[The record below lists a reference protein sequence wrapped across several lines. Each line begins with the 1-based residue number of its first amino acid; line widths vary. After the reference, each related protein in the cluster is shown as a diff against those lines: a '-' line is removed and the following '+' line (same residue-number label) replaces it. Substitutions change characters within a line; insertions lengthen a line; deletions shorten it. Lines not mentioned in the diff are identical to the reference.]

1 MTKKSA
7 SQKNY
12 REEIFVPSELDSK
25 QVNFKINSLK
35 FKSQKQK
42 DFFDLCRNED
52 IKLLIC
58 DGPAGTGKS
67 FLAIYAALKMLKA
80 GKYEKIM
87 YLRSPVGSSE
97 RDIGFLPG
105 SMEEKIINYM
115 HPLDEKLSKFLDFND
130 IKKLYEHDKIE
141 YAINT
146 FIRGR
151 SIENTV
157 VIVDEIQ
164 NMQLR
169 ENLTLFSRTE
179 ETTKIIAIGD
189 HIQSDIGLDSSLSKL
204 MIMFGEGE
212 KNIEEAL
219 ENGVSTFK
227 FDNEDIVRSKLTRF
241 IVEKFERYT
250 KIARRN

>member
-1 MTKKSA
+1 MTKKSTPKKE
-7 SQKNY
+7 S
-12 REEIFVPSELDSK
+12 REEVFVPSELDSK
-25 QVNFKINSLK
+25 QVNFKIAPLK

-42 DFFDLCRNED
+42 DFFDLCRDED

-58 DGPAGTGKS
+58 DGPAGSGKS
-67 FLAIYAALKMLKA
+67 MISIYAALKQLKA

-87 YLRSPVGSSE
+87 YLRSPVGSSDK
-97 RDIGFLPG
+97 DIGFLPG

-115 HPLDEKLSKFLDFND
+115 HPLDEKLSKFVEFHD

-151 SIENTV
+151 SIENT
-157 VIVDEIQ
+157 IIILDETQ
-164 NMQLR
+164 NLKLS
-169 ENLTLFSRTE
+169 ENFSIMSRTE

-189 HIQSDIGLDSSLSKL
+189 HMQADIGLDSSLSKL
-204 MIMFGEGE
+204 MMMFGDEE
-212 KNIEEAL
+212 KNVEESL
-219 ENGVSTFK
+219 ENGVATFK

-241 IVEKFERYT
+241 IVEKFERYN
-250 KIARRN
+250 KISRRN